1 MAKRKTDPEGTTAPS
16 RRRKSTTD
24 AIPATSATPKVT
36 RARLKSDTAVVQA
49 AAAATVPTADAG
61 GLEIQAVSL
70 HGEGVQV
77 PHEQIAVRAY
87 HLYLERGGRGG
98 DPVSDWVR
106 AERELR
112 QQRAQVRH

>member
-24 AIPATSATPKVT
+24 AIPATSAAPKAV
-36 RARLKSDTAVVQA
+36 RARLKSDASTPQA
-49 AAAATVPTADAG
+49 APATAPAADAA
-61 GLEIQAVSL
+61 GLEAVRQTEPV
-70 HGEGVQV
+70 HV
-77 PHEQIAVRAY
+77 PHDQIAVRAY

-98 DPVSDWVR
+98 DPVSDWIR

-112 QQRAQVRH
+112 QQRAQQISH

>member
-16 RRRKSTTD
+16 RRRKSPTD
-24 AIPATSATPKVT
+24 AIPATTAGPKAA
-36 RARLKSDTAVVQA
+36 RARLKSDASTLQAAPASAADAAGRETVAVVLQ
-49 AAAATVPTADAG
+49 TEP
-61 GLEIQAVSL
+61 E
-70 HGEGVQV
+70 HV
-77 PHEQIAVRAY
+77 PHDQIALRAY

-112 QQRAQVRH
+112 QQRALIRH

>member
-24 AIPATSATPKVT
+24 AIPATSAAPKAA
-36 RARLKSDTAVVQA
+36 RARLKSDASTLQAAPATAPAADAAGLEATTAVRQTE
-49 AAAATVPTADAG
+49 TV
-61 GLEIQAVSL
+61 
-70 HGEGVQV
+70 HV
-77 PHEQIAVRAY
+77 PHDQIALRAY

-112 QQRAQVRH
+112 QQRARQISH

>member
-24 AIPATSATPKVT
+24 AIPATSAEPKAT
-36 RARLKSDTAVVQA
+36 RARLKSDTPAVQA
-49 AAAATVPTADAG
+49 APAAIPQALDAS
-61 GLEIQAVSL
+61 GLETKAVSL
-70 HGEGVQV
+70 QADTVQV
-77 PHEQIAVRAY
+77 PHDQIAVRAY

-112 QQRAQVRH
+112 QQRAQIRH